1 MNFIFAKSK
10 IYILCLSFFTILF
23 QSCVSR
29 VDKAVIEGYLSGTP
43 RISIYINR
51 FDGDSLSIVDSIRT
65 NSKGHFKIKLKMESP
80 YFFTI
85 GLDKRQTPIILLVQP
100 GEELT
105 IKSTNSDLSDY
116 RVFGSNG
123 SALLRELKLRLNSTK
138 LHIDSLRNVYSS
150 NINNLKIDSIRHNLD
165 STYNSII
172 LNHRNYTYR
181 FVKNNSFSPI
191 SILALF
197 QAYDSSH
204 PVLDYSKDRNLF
216 RMIDSSLCAVYS
228 SNRIAQA
235 YHSKIKTL
243 DTLYER
249 NHKRA
254 LMFKE
259 GDILPNVGYPL
270 ITGDNL
276 FISSISFRYILIDFW
291 GEWCNACNDNNYL
304 REIYKEYNPKGL
316 VILQVSLGSN
326 PDSLKLKVSK
336 DSLLWYNAA
345 IQDYYKSK
353 LLDTLRVSSV
363 PSSYIT
369 DRFGVIKAA
378 NLDRD
383 MLKSKLDELFPNRVN
398 KK

>member
-1 MNFIFAKSK
+1 MNFIFTKSK
-10 IYILCLSFFTILF
+10 IYILFIPFFTILF
-23 QSCVSR
+23 QGCVSR
-29 VDKAVIEGYLSGTP
+29 VDRVAIEGYLSGIPKTY
-43 RISIYINR
+43 IYINR
-51 FDGDSLSIVDSIRT
+51 FDGDSLSFADSIRT
-65 NSKGHFKIKLKMESP
+65 NSKGHFKIKLQTESP

-85 GLDKRQTPIILLVQP
+85 GLDKCQTPIILLVQP

-105 IKSTNSDLSDY
+105 IKAANSDLSDY

-150 NINNLKIDSIRHNLD
+150 NFNNLKIDSIRHNLD

-191 SILALF
+191 SVLALF

-216 RMIDSSLCAVYS
+216 RMIDSSLLSVYS
-228 SNRIAQA
+228 SNRIVQA

-249 NHKRA
+249 SHKRA

-276 FISSISFRYILIDFW
+276 FISSISFRYILIDFF
-291 GEWCNACNDNNYL
+291 GGWCNACSDNNYL
-304 REIYKEYNPKGL
+304 REIYKEYSPKGL
-316 VILQVSLGSN
+316 VILQVSLGTN

-336 DSLLWYNAA
+336 DSLLWYNAD

-363 PSSYIT
+363 PSSYIV
-369 DRFGVIKAA
+369 DRWGVVKAV
-378 NLDRD
+378 NLDGD
-383 MLKSKLDELFPNRVN
+383 MLKSKLDELLPNRVN
-398 KK
+398 QK